1 MDRDLLNRPLL
12 AAALAIVA
20 LVGCGDDDHA
30 APIVTTG
37 LSTEQGGLIGDIC
50 GFPGDPA
57 NRVSAERSRRQLNV
71 LLRELRKRPDARVR
85 TYYYADG
92 GLFEEG
98 GRKSEILSLRQV
110 ADVEIDTARQFR
122 TAIGDTRSKSARCA
136 RSITARL
143 EAAIN

>member
-1 MDRDLLNRPLL
+1 MDGDLLNRPLL

-20 LVGCGDDDHA
+20 LVGCGDDDSA
-30 APIVTTG
+30 APIVITG
-37 LSTEQGGLIGDIC
+37 LSSQQGQLIGDIC

-57 NRVSAERSRRQLNV
+57 DRVSAERSRRQLNV
-71 LLRELRKRPDARVR
+71 LLRELRERPDARVR

-98 GRKSEILSLRQV
+98 GRKSEIVSLRQL
-110 ADVEIDTARQFR
+110 ANVEIDTDRQLR
-122 TAIGDTRSKSARCA
+122 MAIGDTRRKSARCA

>member
-1 MDRDLLNRPLL
+1 MTENAVAAQVECSRGAARSGPPLSFRGRTGRRQCRFGDDVGQRVPAGRQSARVSTSRSDARYSARGRPRRMDRDLLNRPLL

-57 NRVSAERSRRQLNV
+57 NRVSAERSRWSSPAPVDR
-71 LLRELRKRPDARVR
+71 
-85 TYYYADG
+85 G
-92 GLFEEG
+92 
-98 GRKSEILSLRQV
+98 
-110 ADVEIDTARQFR
+110 
-122 TAIGDTRSKSARCA
+122 
-136 RSITARL
+136 
-143 EAAIN
+143 